1 MNLLMSDILLNSIKF
16 KRPENIYIDL
26 SKKKI
31 ANCTG
36 CFNCWIKTP
45 GRCIIRD
52 DATEIY
58 PIIAQS
64 DKIIYVTKIKYG
76 SYDTTMKTML
86 ERSIPIQQAFIRL
99 YRGETHHV
107 QRDVKEK
114 DAVIIAYGDISAKD
128 REVFKK
134 LTERNSRNMLFKN
147 YRLIFTN
154 ANKLE
159 RQVEKEVSS
168 WEN

>member
-1 MNLLMSDILLNSIKF
+1 
-16 KRPENIYIDL
+16 
-26 SKKKI
+26 
-31 ANCTG
+31 
-36 CFNCWIKTP
+36 
-45 GRCIIRD
+45 
-52 DATEIY
+52 
-58 PIIAQS
+58 
-64 DKIIYVTKIKYG
+64 
-76 SYDTTMKTML
+76 MKTML

-134 LTERNSRNMLFKN
+134 LIERNSRNMLFKN